1 MACKSSNVID
11 CPCDNLENLFV
22 NATYFVDSQFGN
34 DSTAIYQDSS
44 HPYQTLAAVLALVQ
58 PGEIVFVQPGTY
70 TVPILN
76 LNNATWYFSQGST
89 VTTNVTGT
97 GYVYGYGNFIGQS
110 PAITFTSNV
119 GQLTF
124 NAQSVTTP
132 NGYAIL
138 ISGAGFVDI
147 NVRYM
152 ESGLGVQIDGVVA
165 CEIDIDEF
173 IGEGTFINATISS
186 GGRLGVRS
194 HQVQCGTL
202 INSQS
207 NSLSTS
213 LTCQTVTNYDQ
224 YTFVISDPSANL
236 RNFASYN
243 VSISRLFCTG
253 IINSSGIAGITD
265 VLFQPNVNLN
275 IQNINSRNLLPTPVI
290 ECSTS
295 FVNLTYDT
303 FAFSAVNPIQFLI
316 NVGDSCILHMTG
328 ARTYNADQN
337 MPNIGFANIT
347 SSSFSAIRCNFTELF
362 LTSTLIECGG
372 NAEAQFDLR
381 NFTNICP
388 VSSSMIANRSQCI
401 INAQK
406 IFCAYADGSQLIQ
419 NTGLMQFNVGA
430 WQCGTNSS
438 QFITNEGR
446 LQTKIGF
453 FVTDG
458 SGNTMI
464 SNSGQI
470 MGVEMGSIR
479 MDGSNNIA
487 LLARGP
493 TIIGVG
499 QIISNNSGNTG
510 ILVDD
515 PGQVYGRVSR
525 IIMQDMSCMEF
536 RSSLDSNIVFDWM
549 TNRTNSYVIY
559 VDGRG
564 EVTLNGNAI
573 TAVEVKYPVFVVANG
588 SKFNLRL
595 TRMDIGNCGAG
606 IWIQAPNSEVN
617 IDIQHFVILNDAGTA
632 AVYAESGQLTLEGNY
647 FMRTGSNSPLI
658 SLSGDVIFKS
668 KLGFVSSDYRIL
680 ESRTSGNVWYEASKT
695 ITRNFDNNINIDLV
709 DPSQEFTVK
718 GYFKTPG
725 DYNVMVNSSAASF
738 MRAIDCVMVSS
749 SRNIVSP
756 PINVISNYSIGNGGL
771 SGGTAVPPG
780 SFIQD
785 GGVQ

>member
-1 MACKSSNVID
+1 MACKSSNTID
-11 CPCDNLENLFV
+11 CDCDNLQNLFV
-22 NATYFVDSQFGN
+22 NGTYFIDSQFGN

-44 HPYQTLAAVLALVQ
+44 HPYQTLAPVLALVQ

-70 TVPILN
+70 SAPTLN
-76 LNNATWYFSQGST
+76 LNNAIWYFSPGST

-110 PAITFTSNV
+110 PALTFTSNV
-119 GQLTF
+119 GQLVF

-132 NGYAIL
+132 TGYAIL

-147 NVRYM
+147 NVKYM
-152 ESGLGVQIDGVVA
+152 ESTFGIQINGVVS
-165 CEIDIDEF
+165 CEIDVDEF

-186 GGRLGVRS
+186 GGKLGVRS
-194 HQVQCGTL
+194 HQVQCGSL
-202 INSQS
+202 LESQS
-207 NSLSTS
+207 NSLSIS
-213 LTCQTVTNYDQ
+213 LTCQTVTNYNQ
-224 YTFVISDPSANL
+224 YTFVISDPSISL
-236 RNFASYN
+236 RNYASYN

-265 VLFQPNVNLN
+265 VLMQPNINLN
-275 IQNINSRNLLPTPVI
+275 IQNINSRNLLPTSVI
-290 ECSTS
+290 TCSTC
-295 FVNLTYDT
+295 FINLTYDT

-316 NVGDSCILHMTG
+316 TVNEGCILHMSG

-337 MPNIGFANIT
+337 MPDIGFAFIN
-347 SSSFSAIRCNFTELF
+347 SSNYSAIRCSFIELF
-362 LTSTLIECGG
+362 LTGILIACNGT
-372 NAEAQFDLR
+372 AESQFDIR

-388 VSSSMIANRSQCI
+388 TTSSMVSNTSQCI

-406 IFCAYADGSQLIQ
+406 IYSAYGDGSQIIF

-430 WQCGTNSS
+430 WQCGTSNS
-438 QFITNEGR
+438 QFITNNGR

-470 MGVEMGSIR
+470 MGVEIGSIR
-479 MDGSNNIA
+479 MDGSSNTAI
-487 LLARGP
+487 LARGP
-493 TIIGVG
+493 TIIGIG
-499 QIISNNSGNTG
+499 QILSNNSGNTG

-525 IIMQDMSCMEF
+525 IMMQDMSCMEF

-549 TNRTNSYVIY
+549 TNRSNAYVIY

-564 EVTLNGNAI
+564 VVTLNGNAI
-573 TAVEVKYPVFVVANG
+573 TAIEVKYPVFVVANS

-595 TRMDIGNCGAG
+595 IRMDVGNCGAG

-617 IDIQHFVILNDAGTA
+617 INIQHFVILNDAGTA

-647 FMRTGSNSPLI
+647 YMRTGSNSPLI
-658 SLSGDVIFKS
+658 SLSGDVVFKS

-680 ESRTSGNVWYEASKT
+680 DSRTSGNVWYEASET
-695 ITRNFDNNINIDLV
+695 ITRNPDNNISIDLV
-709 DPSQEFTVK
+709 DSNQEFTVK
-718 GYFKTPG
+718 GYFKTFG
-725 DYNVMVNSSAASF
+725 DYNVLVNSSAAPF
-738 MRAIDCVMVSS
+738 MRAIDCVMISN

-756 PINVISNYSIGNGGL
+756 PINIISNYSIGNAGL
-771 SGGTAVPPG
+771 SGGTAVPAG

-785 GGVQ
+785 GSIQ